1 MKAKDD
7 SMARLMAAAANP
19 PGEKDL
25 VRANRK
31 LAQEVRRRDN
41 ALAAAGVLSAG
52 RGR

>member
-1 MKAKDD
+1 MKTKDD
-7 SMARLMAAAANP
+7 SMARLMAAAADP

-41 ALAAAGVLSAG
+41 ALAAAGVLEAG